1 MKYVVT
7 INGKKYDVEVEKV
20 NAYRPL
26 TVEEVQSGNI
36 QRTAPV
42 AAPAAAPA
50 PTPAPA
56 PAAAPAPAPAPAPAA
71 ASGGA
76 NTVVSPMPGNIL
88 DVRTAVGS
96 SVKAGQVLIILEAMK
111 MENEIVAPSDGVVES
126 IAVKQGDVVETDQT
140 LVVLK

>member
-42 AAPAAAPA
+42 AAPAAAPV
-50 PTPAPA
+50 PTPA
-56 PAAAPAPAPAPAPAA
+56 PAAAPAPAPTPAPAA